1 MKDVVV
7 KYIGRKPTLKN
18 TILIEGL
25 PGIGN
30 VGKLAVE
37 HLIESIEAKKFAEIY
52 SKDFPPQVF
61 INTDGTIKLV
71 SNELFYWKA
80 KNKKNR
86 DLILLTGDYQG
97 LSSSGQ
103 YELTD
108 TILKIAERFKVTQIF
123 TLGGYGLGKEIK
135 EPKVLGAATSKKLVT
150 RMKKA
155 GVLFKENEPGG
166 GIIGASGLLL
176 GIGKLYGMEGV
187 CLMGETPGYLV
198 DPTSAKAVLKVLSNI
213 LKMKIDLSELEIKA
227 KEIESIA
234 QQLRDLEQMAKEKP
248 EDLQYIG

>member
-1 MKDVVV
+1 
-7 KYIGRKPTLKN
+7 
-18 TILIEGL
+18 
-25 PGIGN
+25 
-30 VGKLAVE
+30 
-37 HLIESIEAKKFAEIY
+37 
-52 SKDFPPQVF
+52 
-61 INTDGTIKLV
+61 
-71 SNELFYWKA
+71 
-80 KNKKNR
+80 KKNR

>member
-7 KYIGRKPTLKN
+7 KYVGRKPTLKN
-18 TILIEGL
+18 AILIEGL

-37 HLIESIEAKKFAEIY
+37 HLIENIGAKKFAEIY

-80 KNKKNR
+80 RSKKHR
-86 DLILLTGDYQG
+86 DLLLLTGDYQG

-108 TILKIAERFKVTQIF
+108 AILKIAEDFNVKQIF
-123 TLGGYGLGKEIK
+123 TLGGYGLGKDIK
-135 EPKVLGAATSKKLVT
+135 KPRVLGAATSKKLVT
-150 RMKKA
+150 RMKKF

-198 DPTSAKAVLKVLSNI
+198 DPKSAKAVLKI
-213 LKMKIDLSELEIKA
+213 LASILNMEIDLSELEMKA

-234 QQLRDLEQMAKEKP
+234 QQLRDLEQMAREKP